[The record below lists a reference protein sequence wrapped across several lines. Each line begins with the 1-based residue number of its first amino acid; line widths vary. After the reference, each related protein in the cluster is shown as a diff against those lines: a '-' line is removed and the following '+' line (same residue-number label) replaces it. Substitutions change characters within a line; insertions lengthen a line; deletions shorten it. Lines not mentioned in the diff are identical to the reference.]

1 MSLKVKKV
9 NAKGKEKE
17 LKDEKKPEECNIC
30 CNVYNLS
37 TRMKTQCPKCDEL
50 NSLLNY
56 CNEELMKIG
65 KQYNCVVPH
74 YSHVY

>member
-1 MSLKVKKV
+1 VKKV

-37 TRMKTQCPKCDEL
+37 TRVKTQCPKCDEL